1 MAFTFTPEQRDAI
14 FQALGRSDSAAWHL
28 TEDVEVALGAYGSS
42 ADGASGTSLGDEL
55 KSLLASVATLRAA
68 LYPLPDQL
76 HQSGLVGILDGERLA
91 AVGRDAERIGEALD
105 RFSLELT
112 DLRAL
117 VTASFQGSRSPA
129 ERFLHALGQAY
140 RNRMNIRPT
149 AAAEGQFMRF
159 YKAVTDMVRRRHS
172 DLDELCGT
180 LDEGRL
186 NQILDSAHSS

>member
-1 MAFTFTPEQRDAI
+1 MAFTFSPEQRDAV
-14 FQALGRSDSAAWHL
+14 FQALGRRDSAAWHL
-28 TEDVEVALGAYGSS
+28 TEDVEAALSAYGSG
-42 ADGASGTSLGDEL
+42 AAGASLADDL
-55 KSLLASVATLRAA
+55 KSLLVTVSTLRAA

-76 HQSGLVGILDGERLA
+76 HESGLVGDLDGERLA

-117 VTASFQGSRSPA
+117 IAVAYQGSSSPA

-149 AAAEGQFMRF
+149 AAADGQFMRF
-159 YKAVTDMVRRRHS
+159 HKVVTDLVRRRHS
-172 DLDELCGT
+172 DLDELCST
-180 LDEGRL
+180 LDEDRL
-186 NQILDSAHSS
+186 DQILGS

>member
-1 MAFTFTPEQRDAI
+1 MAFTFTPEQRDTV
-14 FQALGRSDSAAWHL
+14 FQALGRNDSAAWHL
-28 TEDVEVALGAYGSS
+28 TEDVEAALSAYGSG
-42 ADGASGTSLGDEL
+42 AAGAVGASLADEL

-68 LYPLPDQL
+68 LYPLPDKL
-76 HQSGLVGILDGERLA
+76 HQSGLVGDLDGERLA

-117 VTASFQGSRSPA
+117 IAVAYQGRSSPA

-149 AAAEGQFMRF
+149 AAVEGQYMRF
-159 YKAVTDMVRRRHS
+159 HKAVTDLVRRRHS
-172 DLDELCGT
+172 DLDELCNT
-180 LDEGRL
+180 LDEDRL
-186 NQILDSAHSS
+186 KQILES